1 MKLRISGDS
10 IRLRLSRS
18 EVARFVASGEVE
30 DSVHFGGGGELTY
43 RLQAAASAEQ
53 PRATFDNGHIAVIVP
68 QTDAQK
74 WATTDQVGIEGDGI
88 VVEKDFQCMHGD
100 KERDADAFPNPM
112 AN

>member
-10 IRLRLSRS
+10 VRLRLTRS
-18 EVARFVASGEVE
+18 EVARFAASGEVE
-30 DSVHFGGGGELTY
+30 DAVHFGGGSKLTY
-43 RLQAAASAEQ
+43 ALQATDSVEQ
-53 PRATFDNGHIAVIVP
+53 PRASFSDGRIAVVVSKA
-68 QTDAQK
+68 DAQK

-100 KERDADAFPNPM
+100 KERDADAYPNPL